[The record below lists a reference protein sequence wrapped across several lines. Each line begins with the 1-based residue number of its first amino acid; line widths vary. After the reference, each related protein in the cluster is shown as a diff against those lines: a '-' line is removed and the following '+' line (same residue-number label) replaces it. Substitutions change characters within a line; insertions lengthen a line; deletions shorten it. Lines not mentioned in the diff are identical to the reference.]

1 MFLFAWV
8 LKQMLLPVVWLGVA
22 GEKGVLS
29 MRKEW
34 PRSPRPCLGP
44 PVNLLLIAGY
54 NTEEKNVGHGAE
66 LSGVSCVGEET
77 GGGLKA
83 PCLVVGVRPSA
94 YMEAEEEGHMLCMAP
109 NSSSAPGTARASE
122 HPVTLHCFNT
132 FT

>member
-1 MFLFAWV
+1 
-8 LKQMLLPVVWLGVA
+8 
-22 GEKGVLS
+22 

-34 PRSPRPCLGP
+34 PRSPWPCLGP
-44 PVNLLLIAGY
+44 PVNLLLTAGY
-54 NTEEKNVGHGAE
+54 NTEGKNIGHGAE

-83 PCLVVGVRPSA
+83 HCLVVEVRPSA
-94 YMEAEEEGHMLCMAP
+94 YMEAEEEGRILCMAP
-109 NSSSAPGTARASE
+109 NSSLAPGTARTSE